1 MNEITKEVYS
11 SSGMEILSCA
21 LSLQFL
27 TKDLAEM
34 ETIACRMTDGDYSGL
49 TNLIELLADKIRS
62 ESKRILELSE

>member
-11 SSGMEILSCA
+11 SSGLEILSCT

-34 ETIACRMTDGDYSGL
+34 ETIACRITDGDYSGV
-49 TNLIELLADKIRS
+49 TNIIELLADKIRA
-62 ESKRILELSE
+62 EAKKILELSD